1 MCYFPHFVQASFTC
15 YVRISFQ
22 NIVENVR
29 NSAFQV
35 SSFWKND
42 AIFLIRTDL
51 CAEFS
56 ALFGDIDI
64 FMKLKVYNGLKPGK
78 GAWGMLST
86 SIFLQCFSPKL
97 FIHSFKGRLVT
108 QRCYFVWK
116 AVHRRIISTNRYF
129 NSVRNHSK

>member
-1 MCYFPHFVQASFTC
+1 M
-15 YVRISFQ
+15 RISFQ

-78 GAWGMLST
+78 GGMGDAFYIHIPSM
-86 SIFLQCFSPKL
+86 FFSL
-97 FIHSFKGRLVT
+97 IIHT
-108 QRCYFVWK
+108 
-116 AVHRRIISTNRYF
+116 
-129 NSVRNHSK
+129 